1 MATMYNILLSIAKSF
16 NDACKHRDL
25 FLVLILLPLFFSTEG
40 WAACRSTSINGF
52 SLGRFDCYYG
62 DCSKYNISSL
72 RRCSDIMGFCNTSL
86 CPSTKLISSYYYTSV
101 VATPQNNQC
110 QNTGNCYM
118 PSGLN
123 SFCYYNVSCDTQ
135 AEADSAKCVY
145 NPSAEGCK
153 LPDTTYTC
161 QSVYTENNVIRSEIQ
176 MKVDGVP
183 VGDPRY
189 IIDGCT
195 TNGFCEG
202 ESKDGHDSCIY
213 RIDPSICDPLIE
225 GCDSNDGQ
233 FKLRGITA
241 DSVCFYTCSKKDT
254 NDVVYLTYGNQGA
267 KGDDLYYGLRTV
279 YPMVTTLDTIPLEG
293 YEFVDSLLSAEVDVA
308 LYRGVKSGKYVY
320 WNSNQ
325 PAPEGVKSIVRIR

>member
-1 MATMYNILLSIAKSF
+1 MATMYNILLSIAKGF

-25 FLVLILLPLFFSTEG
+25 FLVLILLPLFVSSG
-40 WAACRSTSINGF
+40 WAACNSVEETWRSAI
-52 SLGRFDCYYG
+52 
-62 DCSKYNISSL
+62 CSYSPPL
-72 RRCSDIMGFCNTSL
+72 
-86 CPSTKLISSYYYTSV
+86 
-101 VATPQNNQC
+101 
-110 QNTGNCYM
+110 
-118 PSGLN
+118 PSGIECPPAFPLYISYSAN
-123 SFCYYNVSCDTQ
+123 YCVSSKSENLGGRIYEICTMKCSGKT
-135 AEADSAKCVY
+135 EADSLVCVL
-145 NPSAEGCK
+145 NPSALGCK

-195 TNGFCEG
+195 ANGFCEG
-202 ESKDGHDSCIY
+202 ESKDGLDSCTY

-225 GCDSNDGQ
+225 GCNSNDGQ

-320 WNSNQ
+320 WYSNS